1 MRITLKGDGGILE
14 QVFQGR
20 SLLAEKDFT
29 REELEYLIDFSAHLK
44 DLKKRL
50 ESERTLLIEKLK
62 GNDLSI
68 DDSET
73 PDPVDLAVRNYS
85 KNVMLAVSENESR
98 QLTEV
103 DEALL
108 RLEDDEYGNCQNC
121 EKPINPKR
129 LAAIPWAR
137 YCLDCQ
143 ELVEQG
149 LLDEE

>member
-1 MRITLKGDGGILE
+1 MNKTI
-14 QVFQGR
+14 
-20 SLLAEKDFT
+20 
-29 REELEYLIDFSAHLK
+29 LK
-44 DLKKRL
+44 DIKKKL
-50 ESERTLLIEKLK
+50 LGERELLIEKLK
-62 GNDLSI
+62 DNDLSV

-98 QLTEV
+98 QLTLI

-108 RLEDDEYGNCQNC
+108 RIDDNEYGPCQNC
-121 EKPINPKR
+121 EKEINPKR

-143 ELVEQG
+143 ELLEQG
-149 LLDEE
+149 LLDDE

>member
-1 MRITLKGDGGILE
+1 MSKLNLKEIKE
-14 QVFQGR
+14 K
-20 SLLAEKDFT
+20 LLAERD
-29 REELEYLIDFSAHLK
+29 
-44 DLKKRL
+44 
-50 ESERTLLIEKLK
+50 LLIEKLK
-62 GNDLSI
+62 GNDLSV

-85 KNVMLAVSENESR
+85 KNVQLAVSENESK
-98 QLTEV
+98 QLALI

-108 RLEDDEYGNCQNC
+108 RIDDDEYGQCLNC
-121 EKPINPKR
+121 ETDINPKR

-143 ELVEQG
+143 EMLEKG

>member
-1 MRITLKGDGGILE
+1 MT
-14 QVFQGR
+14 
-20 SLLAEKDFT
+20 A
-29 REELEYLIDFSAHLK
+29 AN
-44 DLKKRL
+44 LKKIKERL
-50 ESERTLLIEKLK
+50 LNERELLVEKLK

-98 QLTEV
+98 QLILV
-103 DEALL
+103 DEAI
-108 RLEDDEYGNCQNC
+108 RRVEDDEYGQCQNC
-121 EKPINPKR
+121 EKSINQKR

-143 ELVEQG
+143 ELVEKG
-149 LLDEE
+149 LLDDE

>member
-1 MRITLKGDGGILE
+1 MSELNLE
-14 QVFQGR
+14 EIKK
-20 SLLAEKDFT
+20 SLLAE
-29 REELEYLIDFSAHLK
+29 RETLVNKLK
-44 DLKKRL
+44 D
-50 ESERTLLIEKLK
+50 
-62 GNDLSI
+62 NDLSI

-98 QLTEV
+98 QLMLI

-108 RLEDDEYGNCQNC
+108 RLEDEEYGDCLNC
-121 EKPINPKR
+121 ENPINPKR

-137 YCLDCQ
+137 YCLSCQ

-149 LLDEE
+149 LLEED

>member
-1 MRITLKGDGGILE
+1 MTKTNLKEIKE
-14 QVFQGR
+14 K
-20 SLLAEKDFT
+20 LL
-29 REELEYLIDFSAHLK
+29 
-44 DLKKRL
+44 
-50 ESERTLLIEKLK
+50 SERALLIEKLK
-62 GNDLSI
+62 GNDLSV

-98 QLTEV
+98 QLALI

-108 RLEDDEYGNCQNC
+108 RIDDEEYGSCQNC

-137 YCLDCQ
+137 YCIDCQ
-143 ELVEQG
+143 ELLEKG

>member
-1 MRITLKGDGGILE
+1 M
-14 QVFQGR
+14 
-20 SLLAEKDFT
+20 
-29 REELEYLIDFSAHLK
+29 
-44 DLKKRL
+44 KKRL
-50 ESERTLLIEKLK
+50 QTERELLIEKLK
-62 GNDLSI
+62 GNDLSV
-68 DDSET
+68 DDAET

-98 QLTEV
+98 QLTLV

-108 RLEDDEYGNCQNC
+108 RLGDDEYGRCQNC
-121 EKPINPKR
+121 EKEISPKR

-143 ELVEQG
+143 ELVEKG

>member
-1 MRITLKGDGGILE
+1 MSK
-14 QVFQGR
+14 
-20 SLLAEKDFT
+20 LAT
-29 REELEYLIDFSAHLK
+29 K

-50 ESERTLLIEKLK
+50 LAERDLLIDKLK
-62 GNDLSI
+62 DNDLSV

-98 QLTEV
+98 QLTLI

-108 RLEDDEYGNCQNC
+108 RIEDDEYGECQNC
-121 EKPINPKR
+121 ENQINTKR

-143 ELVEQG
+143 QLLEQG
-149 LLDEE
+149 LLEEE